1 MSHKADWRP
10 SKGRENN
17 LGAGFEG
24 PVIVAKIGE
33 TYVQQWTSV
42 EL

>member
-1 MSHKADWRP
+1 MSHKADWWP
-10 SKGRENN
+10 SKGREN
-17 LGAGFEG
+17 LLDTDREG
-24 PVIVAKIGE
+24 PVIVANLGE